1 MRIPESL
8 PVAECVSIPKQRN
21 PEVTR
26 GVGTET
32 ANADGTLTRPATM
45 GDAAFRAGDPA
56 GILSRMRGM
65 KVEKQGRL
73 MVESVGSG
81 SVRRVALF
89 RRYFVLLLALIVV
102 GALAFNWRLGVVLDD
117 GNAQWAAGEM
127 VVAYRMENGAMPGSW
142 EDLKPYFWKAIHRG
156 SLSFEHIGSRV
167 EIDFERLPEL
177 ENKIEDGTT
186 LPNLIYL
193 KNGRIRRWKG
203 GDPNVIVYGSLRR
216 SGDDQEKD

>member
-1 MRIPESL
+1 
-8 PVAECVSIPKQRN
+8 
-21 PEVTR
+21 
-26 GVGTET
+26 
-32 ANADGTLTRPATM
+32 
-45 GDAAFRAGDPA
+45 
-56 GILSRMRGM
+56 M
-65 KVEKQGRL
+65 KREEQGRL
-73 MVESVGSG
+73 LVAAVGTG
-81 SVRRVALF
+81 RVRRVKLF
-89 RRYFVLLLALIVV
+89 RRCFVALLALIVV

-177 ENKIEDGTT
+177 ENEIEDVAA

-216 SGDDQEKD
+216 RETLRVKD